1 MRAVVWVTAAW
12 LALASTAC
20 EEIPVAPAD
29 EADLQSQPAEALVQE
44 TPPFPFAGPRILA
57 LREQLELT
65 PEQVAEIEGILAG
78 LQSASAPILEALR
91 PRESDGT
98 GPRGRRGWD
107 AENADA
113 LGELRELRETAAARI
128 GDVLTDEQNQLLDD
142 LAPRGAGA
150 RFDGSRGAGAR
161 FDGPRGPGADRPF
174 GSPRP
179 GIERILR
186 LQDELGL
193 SADQAAALESILEEL
208 RARNE
213 PLIEQLRSEVEELRG
228 EIGPGGPP
236 FGGRR
241 GPFRPDSPAAEEL
254 RRNTEAALTEARGVL
269 TDAQLE
275 LFRSLQEERPF
286 QPRRRPSGAPRSFD
300 ARP

>member
-1 MRAVVWVTAAW
+1 MRTVVGVTAAW

-29 EADLQSQPAEALVQE
+29 EADLQSQAAEALVQE

-65 PEQVAEIEGILAG
+65 PEQVTEIEGVLAD

-113 LGELRELRETAAARI
+113 LEELRELRETAAARI
-128 GDVLTDEQNQLLDD
+128 GEVLTDEQHQLLDD
-142 LAPRGAGA
+142 LAP
-150 RFDGSRGAGAR
+150 RGAGAR

-228 EIGPGGPP
+228 DIGS
-236 FGGRR
+236 GGRR

-254 RRNTEAALTEARGVL
+254 WRNTEAALTEARGVL